1 MTRYNLSEENYKLMK
16 NLDFS
21 EMGDSLKFD
30 DKTHSFETSDDELL
44 LTIITE
50 NIAAFGMD
58 ESQDNCTE
66 YGWALYTLHDEILYG
81 EALNG

>member
-30 DKTHSFETSDDELL
+30 DKTHSFETSDDE
-44 LTIITE
+44 I
-50 NIAAFGMD
+50 
-58 ESQDNCTE
+58 SQLSAWMNRRTT
-66 YGWALYTLHDEILYG
+66 ALNTDGRYILYMKKYYT
-81 EALNG
+81 ANH